1 MSEMQTNFAQMLATL
16 GEAQQIVV
24 TALNGLGDGL
34 QAERGKLR
42 SLLEL
47 VSGFVEN
54 AQSVVTLMSEG
65 DADASL
71 IEMAEALGEFFKAAE
86 ARVAAM
92 IEASLG

>member
-1 MSEMQTNFAQMLATL
+1 METNFAQMLATL

-34 QAERGKLR
+34 QADPGKLR
-42 SLLEL
+42 SLLEF
-47 VSGFVEN
+47 VSGFVVH

-71 IEMAEALGEFFKAAE
+71 IEVAEALGGFFEDAETRIAAIID
-86 ARVAAM
+86 VD
-92 IEASLG
+92 LG